1 MPGCALASLARL
13 SGGGK
18 ILVSCNRADSPCS
31 WLSLMWSPRARPAR
45 PPCLAEGRAT
55 GGGSP
60 RPSKLETLERERGG
74 DGRPDERVTA
84 QRAGRLPHARL
95 HHRLRCLSGRDIGTD
110 DPRRAPA
117 VRPLEGELE
126 RVARVEVPQLGGVDA
141 MRCRDLAV
149 EQEVVD
155 RAAAGPL
162 APSRVG
168 HPGPAIPT
176 TFGMGGQVEG
186 S

>member
-55 GGGSP
+55 GRGSR
-60 RPSKLETLERERGG
+60 RPSELEPLERERGCH
-74 DGRPDERVTA
+74 GRPDERVTA

-95 HHRLRCLSGRDIGTD
+95 HHRLRCLAGRHIWPD
-110 DPRRAPA
+110 DLCGAAA
-117 VRPLEGELE
+117 VRRLEGELE
-126 RVARVEVPQLGGVDA
+126 RVARVEVPQLGGGEAV
-141 MRCRDLAV
+141 RCRDL
-149 EQEVVD
+149 VV
-155 RAAAGPL
+155 
-162 APSRVG
+162 
-168 HPGPAIPT
+168 
-176 TFGMGGQVEG
+176 Q
-186 S
+186 